1 MRAFLTLALLALSG
15 CVAPA
20 YAAGTI
26 NLPSGPY
33 CATTQTAGAYD
44 GVTAGACATTAP
56 PSIPGAGCPAV
67 AHTPWGDRALVTRSS
82 ITYGATGQR
91 ARILDITS
99 WDGLLGFGETSIA
112 ATPWPGVGGAAPVIR
127 AFPRSG
133 YICAKF
139 RSPSNVATRVG
150 GFSNPSYLRAL
161 SPTLTMSISRNGGDF
176 AGGLDTPGCLV
187 RNVYA
192 SDSNLAQWKGTV
204 NNPTGSCNLQPNTDY
219 YLNITFGD
227 APGCST
233 ATCALGIVSYHN

>member
-1 MRAFLTLALLALSG
+1 MKLILAIALCAMSSLAIG
-15 CVAPA
+15 
-20 YAAGTI
+20 AGTI

-33 CATTQTAGAYD
+33 CATTQTASVYD
-44 GVTAGACATTAP
+44 GVTAGACATTGP
-56 PSIPGAGCPAV
+56 PTNPVAGCPAV
-67 AHTPWGDRALVTRSS
+67 AHTPWGDRALVTRAS

-91 ARILDITS
+91 ARILDITT
-99 WDGLLGFGETSIA
+99 WDGLLGFGETSTEA
-112 ATPWPGVGGAAPVIR
+112 VPWPGVGGAAPVIR
-127 AFPRSG
+127 AFPRNG
-133 YICAKF
+133 YICAKL
-139 RSPSNVATRVG
+139 RAPANVSTRLG

-192 SDSNLAQWKGTV
+192 ADANLLQWKGTT

-233 ATCALGIVSYHN
+233 AACALGVVSYHN